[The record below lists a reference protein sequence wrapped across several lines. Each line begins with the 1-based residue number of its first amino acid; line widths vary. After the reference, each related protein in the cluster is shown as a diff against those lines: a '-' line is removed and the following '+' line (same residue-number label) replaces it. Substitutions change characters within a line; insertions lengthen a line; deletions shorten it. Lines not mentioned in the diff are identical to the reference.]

1 MALKHDQGI
10 VLRTY
15 PFGEADNVIVFLSAN
30 SGKVRAVAKG
40 VRKTKSRFGGRLEP
54 FSHVDLVLYEGRNL
68 GTITQVSTIET
79 YPNVRNDLDRF
90 VAASTMVEIADAVA
104 VEDEPSAGLLLLLH
118 RGLLALNDGIGGPDL
133 LTVYI
138 LKVASVLGLAPSFTD
153 CAGCGKPTGDRFSF
167 DAGGVVC
174 TNCAPSGAYK
184 LRAGVTDRLAVL
196 AATEL
201 ADLAA
206 GSLAASSTIPPTE
219 TLGVAR
225 RFLEHHM
232 ERKIVSLAVMNE

>member
-15 PFGEADNVIVFLSAN
+15 PFGEADNVVVLLSAT
-30 SGKVRAVAKG
+30 SGKLRAVAKG

-54 FSHVDLVLYEGRNL
+54 FTHVDLVLYEGRNL

-79 YPNVRNDLDRF
+79 YPNIRNNLDLF
-90 VAASTMVEIADAVA
+90 LTASTMVEIADAVA

-118 RGLLALNDGIGGPDL
+118 RGLSALNDGIADSDL
-133 LTVYI
+133 LTVYM
-138 LKVASVLGLAPSFTD
+138 LKVASVLGFSPALTE
-153 CAGCGKPTGDRFSF
+153 CAGCGNPAGDRFSF
-167 DAGGVVC
+167 GAGGVVC
-174 TNCAPSGAYK
+174 RNCAPSGAYK
-184 LRAGVTDRLAVL
+184 LRPGVTNRLAVL
-196 AATEL
+196 AGAEF
-201 ADLAA
+201 ADLPGPSSISA
-206 GSLAASSTIPPTE
+206 GE